1 MTQIITIPFGL
12 LLSFLYQFTS
22 NYGVAMILFA
32 VLVKLI
38 LVPVT
43 AKSKKSSMKMSRISP
58 RVQEIQKKY
67 ENDQQKQS
75 EALQA
80 LYKEEGVSM
89 GGGCLWSLVPLLI
102 LWPMLAL
109 IREPIVYILGETAEN
124 AAAIVEAIKTAAP
137 ELFTGNDYYSQVVAA
152 RHIPD
157 FLDAIKEAV
166 PTIGEKALAG
176 INFDFIGI
184 DLGSIPSFN
193 IFDAAWKWDWAHIG
207 GALIPLMS
215 AGTNLLSM
223 FIAQKMNNS
232 LVTDKNGVQDE
243 ETAKKS
249 QANQSMN
256 TMMWMMPLMSLW
268 IGFTV
273 PGGLSLYWMMQGVVT
288 IIIDV
293 ILTKRYRTIYD
304 AEDATRLQLALERDR
319 EEAERERLRAERRAA
334 NPDGQTQNTSKKKL
348 QKKLQAENDAARA
361 AAAKEY
367 NAKRGIVEEEK
378 PEAQVMSGIPG
389 RPYCKGR
396 NYDPNRYSNPT
407 EE

>member
-249 QANQSMN
+249 QANQSMS

-273 PGGLSLYWMMQGVVT
+273 PGGLSLYGMMQGVVT

-304 AEDATRLQLALERDR
+304 AEDAARLQLALERDR

>member
-1 MTQIITIPFGL
+1 MDKIVTVPFGW
-12 LLSFLYQFTS
+12 LLSFLYEFTS

-38 LVPVT
+38 LAPIT
-43 AKSKKSSMKMSRISP
+43 AKSKKSTMKMSRISP
-58 RVQEIQKKY
+58 RVQEIQKKF

-89 GGGCLWSLVPLLI
+89 GGGCLWSLIPLFILFPLLTVV
-102 LWPMLAL
+102 
-109 IREPIVYILGETAEN
+109 REPIVYMLGETAEN
-124 AAAIVEAIKTAAP
+124 AAKIVETLKGAAP

-157 FLDAIKEAV
+157 FVAAIHEAT
-166 PTIGEKALAG
+166 PTIGQKALTG
-176 INFDFIGI
+176 INFDFNGI
-184 DLGSIPSFN
+184 DLGAIPAFN
-193 IFDAAWKWDWAHIG
+193 VFDAAWKWDWAHIG
-207 GALIPLMS
+207 GALIPLLS
-215 AGTNLLSM
+215 AGSQYLAM
-223 FIAQKMNNS
+223 FISQKMNNS
-232 LVTDKNGVQDE
+232 VVTDKNGVQDE
-243 ETAKKS
+243 ETAKNS
-249 QANQSMN
+249 QTNQSMK
-256 TMMWMMPLMSLW
+256 TMMWMMPIMSLW

-273 PGGLSLYWMMQGVVT
+273 PGGLSLYWLVQGLIS

-293 ILTKRYRTIYD
+293 ILTNRYRKIYD
-304 AEDATRLQLALERDR
+304 AEDAIRLQKLMERER
-319 EEAERERLRAERRAA
+319 EEAEKERIRAERRAA
-334 NPDGQTQNTSKKKL
+334 NPEGQTQNTSKKKL
-348 QKKLQAENDAARA
+348 QQKQRSEEEAARA

-378 PEAQVMSGIPG
+378 PVVQTMSGIAD

>member
-124 AAAIVEAIKTAAP
+124 AAKIVEAIKTAAP
-137 ELFTGNDYYSQVVAA
+137 ELFTGNTYYDQVVAA
-152 RHIPD
+152 RHIPE

-166 PTIGEKALAG
+166 PAIGEKALSG

-184 DLGSIPSFN
+184 DLGLTPSFN
-193 IFDAAWKWDWAHIG
+193 IFDASWKWDWAHIG

-304 AEDATRLQLALERDR
+304 AEDAARLQLALERDR

-348 QKKLQAENDAARA
+348 QKKLQAESDAARA
-361 AAAKEY
+361 AATKEY
-367 NAKRGIVEEEK
+367 NAKRGIVEEE
-378 PEAQVMSGIPG
+378 PEVQVMSGIPG

-396 NYDPNRYSNPT
+396 NYDPNRYCNPT

>member
-1 MTQIITIPFGL
+1 MDKIITVPFGW

-38 LVPVT
+38 LAPIT
-43 AKSKKSSMKMSRISP
+43 AKSKKASMKMSRISP

-89 GGGCLWSLVPLLI
+89 GGGCLWSLIPLFVLFPLLTVV
-102 LWPMLAL
+102 
-109 IREPIVYILGETAEN
+109 REPIVYMLHESAEN
-124 AAAIVEAIKTAAP
+124 AAKIVEAIKTAAP
-137 ELFTGNDYYSQVVAA
+137 ELFTGNTYYSQVVAA

-157 FLDAIKEAV
+157 FIDVIKEAV
-166 PTIGEKALAG
+166 PTIGETALTG

-184 DLGSIPSFN
+184 DLGAIPAFN
-193 IFDAAWKWDWAHIG
+193 VFDAAWKWDWAHIG
-207 GALIPLMS
+207 AALIPLMS
-215 AGTNLLSM
+215 AGSQLLSM

-232 LVTDKNGVQDE
+232 VVTDKNGVQDE
-243 ETAKKS
+243 ETAKNS
-249 QANQSMN
+249 QANKSMS
-256 TMMWMMPLMSLW
+256 MMLWMMPIMSLW

-273 PGGLSLYWMMQGVVT
+273 PGGLSLYWLVQGVAS

-293 ILTKRYRTIYD
+293 ILTKRYRKIYD
-304 AEDATRLQLALERDR
+304 AEDAVRLQQLMERER
-319 EEAERERLRAERRAA
+319 EEAEKERQRAERRAA
-334 NPDGQTQNTSKKKL
+334 NPEGQTQNTSKKKL
-348 QKKLQAENDAARA
+348 QQKQRAENDAARA

-378 PEAQVMSGIPG
+378 PAAEVMSGIAD
-389 RPYCKGR
+389 RPFCKGR

>member
-1 MTQIITIPFGL
+1 MTQIITIPFGWL
-12 LLSFLYQFTS
+12 LNLLYQFTS

-38 LVPVT
+38 LAPVT
-43 AKSKKSSMKMSRISP
+43 AKSKKTSMKSSRLSP

-102 LWPMLAL
+102 LWPLLAL
-109 IREPIVYILGETAEN
+109 IREPIVYMLGETAEN
-124 AAAIVEAIKTAAP
+124 AAKIVEVIKTAAP
-137 ELFTGNDYYSQVVAA
+137 ELFTGNDYYSQVIAA
-152 RHIPD
+152 RHIPE
-157 FLDAIKEAV
+157 FVEAIKEAV
-166 PTIGEKALAG
+166 PTIGENALAG
-176 INFDFIGI
+176 MNFDFIGI
-184 DLGSIPSFN
+184 DLGQIPSFN
-193 IFDAAWKWDWAHIG
+193 IFAADWAWDWAHIG
-207 GALIPLMS
+207 GALIAICS
-215 AGTNLLSM
+215 AGTSLLSM

-232 LVTDKNGVQDE
+232 VVTDKNGVQDE

-249 QANQSMN
+249 QQNQSMS
-256 TMMWMMPLMSLW
+256 MMLWMMPLMSLW

-273 PGGLSLYWMMQGVVT
+273 PGGLSLYWLVQGLVT

-293 ILTKRYRTIYD
+293 ILTLRYRKIYD
-304 AEDATRLQLALERDR
+304 AEDAIRLQRLMERER
-319 EEAERERLRAERRAA
+319 EEAEKERLRAERRAA

-348 QKKLQAENDAARA
+348 QQKQRAENEAARA
-361 AAAKEY
+361 AATKEY

-378 PEAQVMSGIPG
+378 PEIQVMSGIPE

-396 NYDPNRYSNPT
+396 NYDPNRYSGST

>member
-1 MTQIITIPFGL
+1 MNFITIPFGW

-38 LVPVT
+38 LAPAT
-43 AKSKKSSMKMSRISP
+43 AKSKKSNMKMSRISP

-67 ENDQQKQS
+67 ENDQQKQN

-89 GGGCLWSLVPLLI
+89 GGGCLWSLVPLFV
-102 LWPMLAL
+102 LWPLLAL
-109 IREPIVYILGETAEN
+109 IREPIVYMLGETAEN
-124 AAAIVEAIKTAAP
+124 AAAIVEAIKTADP
-137 ELFTGNDYYSQVVAA
+137 SLFTGNDYYSQVVAA
-152 RHIPD
+152 RHIPE
-157 FLDAIKEAV
+157 FIEVIKAAV
-166 PTIGEKALAG
+166 PTVGETALAG
-176 INFDFIGI
+176 MNFDFIGI
-184 DLGSIPSFN
+184 DLGAIPSFN
-193 IFDAAWKWDWAHIG
+193 IFDAAWKWDWAHVG
-207 GALIPLMS
+207 GALIPLAS
-215 AGTNLLSM
+215 AGSQYLSM

-232 LVTDKNGVQDE
+232 VVTDKNGVQDE

-249 QANQSMN
+249 QTNQSMK
-256 TMMWMMPLMSLW
+256 TMMWMMPIMSLW

-273 PGGLSLYWMMQGVVT
+273 PGGLSLYWLVQGVIS

-293 ILTKRYRTIYD
+293 ILTNRYRKIYD
-304 AEDATRLQLALERDR
+304 AEDAVRLQRAMERER
-319 EEAERERLRAERRAA
+319 EEAEKERLRAERRAA
-334 NPDGQTQNTSKKKL
+334 NPEGQTQNTSKKKL
-348 QKKLQAENDAARA
+348 QQKQRAEEEAARA

-378 PEAQVMSGIPG
+378 PAREVMSGIAD

>member
-1 MTQIITIPFGL
+1 MNFITIPFGW

-22 NYGVAMILFA
+22 NYGIAMILFA

-38 LVPVT
+38 LAPAT
-43 AKSKKSSMKMSRISP
+43 AKSKKSTMKMSRISP

-89 GGGCLWSLVPLLI
+89 GGGCLWSLVPLFV
-102 LWPMLAL
+102 LWPLLAL
-109 IREPIVYILGETAEN
+109 IREPIVYMLGETAEN
-124 AAAIVEAIKTAAP
+124 AAAIVEAIKTADP
-137 ELFTGNDYYSQVVAA
+137 SLFTGNDYYSQVVAA
-152 RHIPD
+152 RHIPE
-157 FLDAIKEAV
+157 FIEVIKAAV
-166 PTIGEKALAG
+166 PTVGETALAG
-176 INFDFIGI
+176 MNFDFIGI
-184 DLGSIPSFN
+184 DLGAIPSFN
-193 IFDAAWKWDWAHIG
+193 IFDAAWKWDWAHVG
-207 GALIPLMS
+207 GALIPLAS
-215 AGTNLLSM
+215 AGSQYLSM

-232 LVTDKNGVQDE
+232 VVTDKNGVQDE
-243 ETAKKS
+243 ETAKNS
-249 QANQSMN
+249 QTNQSMK
-256 TMMWMMPLMSLW
+256 TMMWMMPIMSLW

-273 PGGLSLYWMMQGVVT
+273 PGGLSLYWLVQGVIS

-293 ILTKRYRTIYD
+293 ILTNRYRKIYD
-304 AEDATRLQLALERDR
+304 AEDAVRLQRAMERER
-319 EEAERERLRAERRAA
+319 EEAEKERLRAERRAA
-334 NPDGQTQNTSKKKL
+334 NPEGQTQNTSKKKL
-348 QKKLQAENDAARA
+348 QQKQRAEEEAARA

-378 PEAQVMSGIPG
+378 PAHEVMSGIAD

>member
-152 RHIPD
+152 RHIPN

-304 AEDATRLQLALERDR
+304 AEDAARLQLALERDR

-378 PEAQVMSGIPG
+378 PEVQVMSGIPG